1 MTDVEADA
9 DADADTD
16 TDVVDGG
23 LSVFQVL
30 ERLRAHHRKVS
41 HSCDATETVL

>member
-1 MTDVEADA
+1 MTDVE
-9 DADADTD
+9 ADADTD

-30 ERLRAHHRKVS
+30 ERLKAHQRV
-41 HSCDATETVL
+41 

>member
-1 MTDVEADA
+1 MADA

-30 ERLRAHHRKVS
+30 ERLRAHQRARAQHIR
-41 HSCDATETVL
+41 